1 MARRRS
7 KKMFRSPKLAR
18 RQARKRRSM
27 ISERRKKEFLWRGYT
42 LEQLYELPLYP
53 PEDDPDSACIATLMP
68 ARAKRSLSRGLS
80 PECQKFLE
88 RVRSS
93 YGIARSQRGV
103 IRTHCRGMYVLPEMI
118 GTTVGIHNGKN
129 FVNVEIVPE
138 MIGHALGEFA
148 STRKSVTHTGPGVGA
163 TRSSQ
168 HVALK

>member
-53 PEDDPDSACIATLMP
+53 PEDDPDSPCIATLMP

-93 YGIARSQRGV
+93 NGGA
-103 IRTHCRGMYVLPEMI
+103 IRTHCRGMYVLP
-118 GTTVGIHNGKN
+118 
-129 FVNVEIVPE
+129 
-138 MIGHALGEFA
+138 
-148 STRKSVTHTGPGVGA
+148 
-163 TRSSQ
+163 
-168 HVALK
+168 